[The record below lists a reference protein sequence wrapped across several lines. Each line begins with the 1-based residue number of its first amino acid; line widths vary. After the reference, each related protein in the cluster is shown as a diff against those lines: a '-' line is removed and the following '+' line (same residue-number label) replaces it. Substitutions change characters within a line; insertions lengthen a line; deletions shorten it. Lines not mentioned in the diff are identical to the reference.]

1 MSDFSSLHENPDPAA
16 PFPVDDRGRV
26 PLSWFAGASVDPD
39 AVFDLFD
46 RGRMLPADSL
56 SIEDAWTFWEEMITY
71 RLVKHPVRRF
81 EEPPKEDSPSHPD
94 DPDSWVT
101 FDWG

>member
-39 AVFDLFD
+39 AVLDLFD

-56 SIEDAWTFWEEMITY
+56 SVEDAWTFWEEMITY

-81 EEPPKEDSPSHPD
+81 EELPKEDSSSHPD
-94 DPDSWVT
+94 DSDWVT
-101 FDWG
+101 FAWE